1 MSKWFKDLDLKIKW
15 AFEDVIDWIKDNEK
29 VLLIILGSLAGLGL
43 ILFLI
48 FGVAC
53 RGYNPD
59 RDAIRMGV
67 TSQNLLYTQYD
78 DVVEILEEKGFTN
91 IKTIE
96 SSGYFFTTTGETYKI
111 SIDGCE
117 NFYEY
122 SKFCPDDL
130 VLIYYYK

>member
-1 MSKWFKDLDLKIKW
+1 MGKWFSDLGLKIKW
-15 AFEDVIDWIKDNEK
+15 AWEDFWEFIKDNEK
-29 VLLIILGSLAGLGL
+29 VILIILGSLLGVGL

-48 FGVAC
+48 FGVAF
-53 RGYNPD
+53 RGYNSD

-67 TSQNLLYTQYD
+67 TSSNLLYTQYD

-96 SSGYFFTTTGETYKI
+96 SNGYFFTTTGETYKI

-122 SKFCPDDL
+122 SKFSPDDL
-130 VLIYYYK
+130 IIIYYYK